1 MANFETVI
9 VETDL
14 LILGGGMAA
23 CGAAVE
29 AAYWAKQNGLK
40 VTLVDKAAVDRSGA
54 VAMGLS
60 AINQYVGL
68 KDGTNTLKDYVDY
81 VRNDL
86 MGVTRE
92 DLVANIARH
101 VDSTVHL
108 FEKWGLPIWKD
119 EKGKYVHEGRWQ
131 LMINGESYKVIVA
144 EAAKNALLQSGVGQ
158 IFERVFIVGPIMDGD
173 RCAGAVGFS
182 VRENKFYVFKAKATL
197 VAMGGAVHVFK
208 PRSSGE
214 GMGRAWYPPWNS
226 GSSAYFTI
234 RAGAEMTCQE
244 VRFIPVRFKDAYG
257 PVGAWFL
264 LFKSRATNSQGG
276 DYMVERRPELEKW
289 GPYGRVKPVPANLR
303 NYLGMLDV
311 MDGKGPINMR
321 TEEAIQ
327 KIADTYKDDPKAYK
341 KKMKELESEAWE
353 DFLDMTISQA
363 ILWASTNV
371 QPEEQSSEIAA
382 SEPYF
387 IGSHSGA
394 SGAWVSGPEDLQTD
408 ETKAEYFWGYTNM
421 STVKGLFCAGDASGA
436 SSHKFSS
443 GSHAEGRIA
452 AKSAIKFI
460 VENNA
465 HATVDPAKVE
475 SLKAEIL
482 KPLDTYEQH
491 KNATTDPEINPNYIK
506 PRMFMFRLQKIMD
519 EYAGGISSP
528 IHNQRGLAEQGPG
541 TAGLAQG
548 GLRET
553 RRFQLARTHALL
565 GKHTPHVAGRSA
577 RPDHALPRRDSL
589 ARILLPRGQA
599 GSRRRE
605 VACLRQL
612 PGSIPRRTPGR
623 CEPGRSCR
631 SSRSPRSTNC
641 SEDSAARFGAGD
653 SRGREGTSHPPVA
666 RMKQGLSKEC
676 PHCGQPMVR
685 WANPQWS

>member
-1 MANFETVI
+1 MAKFETQV

-29 AAYWAKQNGLK
+29 AAHWAKKNGLK

-68 KDGTNTLKDYVDY
+68 KDGANTVQDYVNY

-119 EKGKYVHEGRWQ
+119 EKGAFVHEGRWQ

-144 EAAKNALLQSGVGQ
+144 EAAKNALLKEGVGQ
-158 IFERVFIVGPIMDGD
+158 IFERIFIVGPLMDGD
-173 RCAGAVGFS
+173 RCAGAIGFS
-182 VRENKFYVFKAKATL
+182 VRENKIYVFKAKATL
-197 VAMGGAVHVFK
+197 AAMGGAVHVFK
-208 PRSSGE
+208 PRSAGE

-226 GSSAYFTI
+226 GSSTFFTLQ
-234 RAGAEMTCQE
+234 AGAEMTCQE

-264 LFKSRATNSQGG
+264 LFKSRATNAMGG
-276 DYMVERRPELEKW
+276 DYMVERKPELENW
-289 GPYGRVKPVPANLR
+289 GPYGRVKPIPANLR

-311 MDGKGPINMR
+311 MEGKGPLFMR
-321 TEEAIQ
+321 TEEALQ

-341 KKMKELESEAWE
+341 KKMKDLESEAWE

-363 ILWASTNV
+363 ILWAGTNV
-371 QPEEQSSEIAA
+371 QPEEKSSEIAA
-382 SEPYF
+382 AEPYF

-394 SGAWVSGPEDLQTD
+394 SGAWVCGAPDLQTD
-408 ETKAEYFWGYTNM
+408 ETRSQYFWGYTNM

-443 GSHAEGRIA
+443 GSHTEGRIA

-460 VENNA
+460 TENKA
-465 HATVDPAKVE
+465 APAVDQGVIDAKV
-475 SLKAEIL
+475 AEIL
-482 KPLDTYEQH
+482 KPLENYDQH
-491 KNATTDPEINPNYIK
+491 KAATTDPEVNPNYIK

-519 EYAGGISSP
+519 EYAAGVTAQFTTNKP
-528 IHNQRGLAEQGPG
+528 QLERALELLAF
-541 TAGLAQG
+541 
-548 GLRET
+548 LREDAQKLGAANLHELMRAWENVHRLWQAEAHVRTMLFREET
-553 RRFQLARTHALL
+553 RWPGYYFRSDKPKLDDDKWHVFANCRFDAKSGNWEMKTRPILHIFPQPKEHELL
-565 GKHTPHVAGRSA
+565 GG
-577 RPDHALPRRDSL
+577 
-589 ARILLPRGQA
+589 
-599 GSRRRE
+599 
-605 VACLRQL
+605 
-612 PGSIPRRTPGR
+612 
-623 CEPGRSCR
+623 
-631 SSRSPRSTNC
+631 
-641 SEDSAARFGAGD
+641 
-653 SRGREGTSHPPVA
+653 
-666 RMKQGLSKEC
+666 
-676 PHCGQPMVR
+676 
-685 WANPQWS
+685 

>member
-1 MANFETVI
+1 MANFETVT

-29 AAYWAKQNGLK
+29 AAYWAAQNGLK

-68 KDGTNTLKDYVDY
+68 RDGKNSVKDYVDY

-119 EKGKYVHEGRWQ
+119 ENGAYVHEGRWQ
-131 LMINGESYKVIVA
+131 LMINGESYKVVVA
-144 EAAKNALLQSGVGQ
+144 EAAKNALLKTGVGE
-158 IFERVFIVGPIMDGD
+158 IFERIFIVGPLMDGD
-173 RCAGAVGFS
+173 RVAGAAGFS
-182 VRENKFYVFKAKATL
+182 VRENKFYIFKAKATL

-234 RAGAEMTCQE
+234 QAGAEMTCQE

-264 LFKSRATNSQGG
+264 LFKSRATNAMGG
-276 DYMVERRPELEKW
+276 EYMVERKPELENW
-289 GPYGRVKPVPANLR
+289 GPYGRVKPIPANLR

-311 MDGKGPINMR
+311 MEGKGPIYMR
-321 TEEAIQ
+321 TEEAIA
-327 KIADTYKDDPKAYK
+327 KIADGVKDDEKAYK
-341 KKMKELESEAWE
+341 KKMRELESEAWE

-363 ILWASTNV
+363 ILWAGTNV
-371 QPEEQSSEIAA
+371 QPEEKSSEIAA

-394 SGAWVSGPEDLQTD
+394 SGAWISGPEDLQTD
-408 ETKAEYFWGYTNM
+408 ETRADYFWGYAHM
-421 STVKGLFCAGDASGA
+421 ATVKGLFCAGDASGA

-452 AKSAIKFI
+452 AQAAIKFI
-460 VENNA
+460 VENN
-465 HATVDPAKVE
+465 TMPALDAAAAE
-475 SLKAEIL
+475 ALKAEIL
-482 KPLDTYEQH
+482 KPLDTYEAN
-491 KNATTDPEINPNYIK
+491 KNLTTDPDINPNYIK
-506 PRMFMFRLQKIMD
+506 PRSFMFRLQKLMD
-519 EYAGGISSP
+519 EYAGGISTQFKT
-528 IHNQRGLAEQGPG
+528 NGALLTKGLEL
-541 TAGLAQG
+541 LAF
-548 GLRET
+548 LREDAAK
-553 RRFQLARTHALL
+553 LAASDLHELM
-565 GKHTPHVAGRSA
+565 
-577 RPDHALPRRDSL
+577 
-589 ARILLPRGQA
+589 
-599 GSRRRE
+599 
-605 VACLRQL
+605 
-612 PGSIPRRTPGR
+612 R
-623 CEPGRSCR
+623 CWE
-631 SSRSPRSTNC
+631 NV
-641 SEDSAARFGAGD
+641 
-653 SRGREGTSHPPVA
+653 H
-666 RMKQGLSKEC
+666 RM
-676 PHCGQPMVR
+676 
-685 WANPQWS
+685 